1 MENCRDFHKT
11 ALDRM
16 ARRRPNSTTRPN
28 SLTALH
34 LLEFGSSAQNRCARM
49 NPGLV
54 SAVSTLGVGQAR
66 QCGP

>member
-28 SLTALH
+28 SLTAFH
-34 LLEFGSSAQNRCARM
+34 LPEFGSSVQNRCPYEYWTSVCYIDTWRRTRKAM
-49 NPGLV
+49 C
-54 SAVSTLGVGQAR
+54 S
-66 QCGP
+66 